1 MREVEPSSAAAVAA
15 AAPSSPGDLRDL
27 NTAAEHAAG
36 MRQLWVLMAT
46 VFVDMIGAMMV
57 LPLLPFYVI
66 RFGARPS
73 LVGPLIGTFFM
84 AQLATSPLW
93 GRLSDRYGRRPL
105 ILVGLLLSAVSYVL
119 FGLAGTIWMLF
130 LSRLVQGIG
139 SGTVGVVQAY
149 VSDSIAPEERAK
161 ALGWVTAAISAGV
174 VIGPLIGS
182 SATYLGSSAPG
193 YLAAGLCVVNFLF
206 ASRWLPESRHRDAA
220 PLEKN
225 ERGEQPPPRRSL
237 RKSIAEV
244 VREPTSPVASL
255 IWLYAV
261 GMMAFMAMNGV
272 LALYLGRVYGVTEKT
287 IGFFYTYVG
296 AISLVMRA
304 VLLGPAVRRFGE
316 VGAMRLGTVALA
328 LGMAAIPLPAWLPMP
343 AAARIAGLAL
353 VVLMV
358 PVGTALL
365 FPSTTAL
372 VSRRAPREETGQVMG
387 VQQAF
392 GGVARLLGPLWS
404 TAAFGFNVNLPFWLA
419 AGFMLGGGVL
429 ASTIQP
435 EARDSRAQPR
445 AAAPAAAGGPAAA
458 AVPCEPAMAPVEAA
472 LASME
477 PAVAP
482 VEAAAAPAS
491 AAVEP
496 T

>member
-1 MREVEPSSAAAVAA
+1 MREPKPPSTLAGAAASADHGA
-15 AAPSSPGDLRDL
+15 Q
-27 NTAAEHAAG
+27 

-73 LVGPLIGTFFM
+73 LVGPLIGAFFV

-119 FGLAGTIWMLF
+119 FGLASSIWMLL
-130 LSRLVQGIG
+130 LSRLVQGVG

-149 VSDSIAPEERAK
+149 VSDSIAPHERAK

-193 YLAAGLCVVNFLF
+193 YLAAGLCVVNVLF
-206 ASRWLPESRHRDAA
+206 AARWLPESRRGDSAA
-220 PLEKN
+220 ADRSKQ
-225 ERGEQPPPRRSL
+225 RPRRSL
-237 RKSIAEV
+237 RKAIAEV
-244 VREPTSPVASL
+244 LREPTSPVASL

-287 IGFFYTYVG
+287 IGYFYTYVG
-296 AISLVMRA
+296 AISLIMRA
-304 VLLGPAVRRFGE
+304 LLLGPAVRRFGE
-316 VGAMRLGTVALA
+316 VGAMRLGTLALA
-328 LGMAAIPLPAWLPMP
+328 LGMAAIPLPAWLPISP
-343 AAARIAGLAL
+343 AARVACLAL
-353 VVLMV
+353 VVLAV

-372 VSRRAPREETGQVMG
+372 VSRRASRDETGQVMG

-404 TAAFGFNVNLPFWLA
+404 TAAFGWSVNLPFWLA

-429 ASTIQP
+429 ASTIKP
-435 EARDSRAQPR
+435 EADHQADTAAEPAPALARGPLESLTPLEPLA
-445 AAAPAAAGGPAAA
+445 AESGAAPPG
-458 AVPCEPAMAPVEAA
+458 
-472 LASME
+472 
-477 PAVAP
+477 
-482 VEAAAAPAS
+482 
-491 AAVEP
+491 
-496 T
+496 